1 MGDIVDLSNI
11 IWYVNFINYYIVL
24 VEIKIK
30 K

>member
-11 IWYVNFINYYIVL
+11 IWYVNFLNYYIVL